1 MASSECVKKSLRI
14 LQLLGD
20 AGVDG
25 MSLTRIAEGLDVPKA
40 SVHRALVAL
49 RTQGFVEKN
58 EFGKYMLGAV
68 YLQVADS
75 FLRGK
80 RLRSLLHEGISN
92 LSARID
98 KTCHLAVLSGDQVVY
113 VDKVEPR
120 GAAITWSDIGWRNPA
135 LATALGRA
143 ITSQKFLDY
152 ESFASWFPGPVPHRT
167 SHSLSSLQD
176 IWREVI
182 IARQRGWAF
191 EEQESQIGMSCVAVA
206 VFRRHSPIAAIS
218 VTAPSE
224 YLTETQ
230 ASSVVH
236 DLHEVFEKRAP
247 PELHL
252 QKMPKVSRLIPPSTT
267 SGLNGIGRAV
277 SWGARCSGQKIN

>member
-1 MASSECVKKSLRI
+1 MASSECVAKSLRI
-14 LQLLGD
+14 LRHLGD
-20 AGVDG
+20 AGLDG
-25 MSLTRIAEGLDVPKA
+25 MTLTRIAEGLDVPKA
-40 SVHRALVAL
+40 SVHRALAAL
-49 RTQGFVEKN
+49 RRQGFVEKN
-58 EFGKYMLGAV
+58 EFGKYMLGEV

-80 RLRSLLHEGISN
+80 RLRSLLHDGISN
-92 LSARID
+92 LCARID

-113 VDKVEPR
+113 VDKVEPK
-120 GAAITWSDIGWRNPA
+120 GAASTWSDIGWRNPA

-167 SHSLSSLQD
+167 PYSLGSLQD

-182 IARQRGWAF
+182 IARQRGWAI
-191 EEQESQIGMSCVAVA
+191 EEQESQVGMSCVAVA
-206 VFRRHSPIAAIS
+206 VLRGHSPIAAIS

-224 YLTETQ
+224 HLTQ
-230 ASSVVH
+230 SMASSLVH
-236 DLHEVFEKRAP
+236 DLHEVFEKRTP

-252 QKMPKVSRLIPPSTT
+252 QKIPRMSR
-267 SGLNGIGRAV
+267 
-277 SWGARCSGQKIN
+277 